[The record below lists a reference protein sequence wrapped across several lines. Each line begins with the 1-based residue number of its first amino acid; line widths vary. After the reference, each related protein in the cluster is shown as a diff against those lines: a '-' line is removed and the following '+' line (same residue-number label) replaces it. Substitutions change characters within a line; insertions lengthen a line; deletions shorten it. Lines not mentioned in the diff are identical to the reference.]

1 MTVYYVITGDTILIT
16 QWYWTSYWMYWIL
29 LLAQR
34 KMSTIY
40 GARWNESTLPQS
52 TWRSAGWKPI
62 LALVLYDEINP
73 LHLPEV
79 LSLIGQHQGQ
89 GELYVAL
96 KSSIAG
102 VISTVNR
109 KECFRQ
115 RRAYLVAELAEL
127 DAELEA
133 INESERDVVGV
144 ESGESRS
151 SKRRRKWW
159 GNIGIDKSEKRF
171 SRVTNSC

>member
-1 MTVYYVITGDTILIT
+1 MIDCSQKFTKNTD
-16 QWYWTSYWMYWIL
+16 
-29 LLAQR
+29 R
-34 KMSTIY
+34 K
-40 GARWNESTLPQS
+40 NNL
-52 TWRSAGWKPI
+52 
-62 LALVLYDEINP
+62 
-73 LHLPEV
+73 
-79 LSLIGQHQGQ
+79 
-89 GELYVAL
+89 VAL

-127 DAELEA
+127 DAELAA

-151 SKRRRKWW
+151 SKRRRK
-159 GNIGIDKSEKRF
+159 
-171 SRVTNSC
+171 